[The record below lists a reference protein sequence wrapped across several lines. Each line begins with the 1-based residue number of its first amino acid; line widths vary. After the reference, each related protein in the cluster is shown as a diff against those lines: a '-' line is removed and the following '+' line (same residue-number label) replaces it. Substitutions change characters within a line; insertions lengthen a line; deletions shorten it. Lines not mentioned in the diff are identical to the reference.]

1 MLRNERMWKWHEF
14 VGICLCDLEM
24 IKASKLGE
32 TVCKRGKK
40 PVVFSCIH
48 YLQVAICTVL
58 FFSMTEVYFH
68 ISTFFTPFP
77 IRKEKW
83 HEENADEKKFCSQ
96 KRQTHS
102 AIAKFQRFQMLN
114 FFFKYCPKIALE
126 RLFVST
132 YTLSVGLSSGKSC
145 SWSSSSPFLLPTAF
159 ASLLGVNLDL
169 PWLTAFLG
177 LSMKPDAT
185 KEKTMGMAAR
195 HWTRDGGWLR
205 RRMSATNER
214 GIESDNDRETA
225 SESVRL
231 AAISQR

>member
-1 MLRNERMWKWHEF
+1 MKKMQTKKNSVVKKDRHIVLLRSFN
-14 VGICLCDLEM
+14 V
-24 IKASKLGE
+24 SK
-32 TVCKRGKK
+32 
-40 PVVFSCIH
+40 
-48 YLQVAICTVL
+48 
-58 FFSMTEVYFH
+58 
-68 ISTFFTPFP
+68 
-77 IRKEKW
+77 
-83 HEENADEKKFCSQ
+83 CS
-96 KRQTHS
+96 
-102 AIAKFQRFQMLN
+102 L
-114 FFFKYCPKIALE
+114 FFKYCPKIALE

-214 GIESDNDRETA
+214 GIDSDSDRETA